1 MRRFVTSLTQQQI
14 KHGYSLIKLME
25 HLDREVERL
34 NQQRLSAGLSTT
46 EGQQLTR
53 IKQSH
58 LRKIQDCILELEHSG
73 FNNWLMERQLA

>member
-1 MRRFVTSLTQQQI
+1 MRQFVTSLTQQQI
-14 KHGYSLIKLME
+14 KHGYSLIRLME
-25 HLDREVERL
+25 HLDRELERL

>member
-58 LRKIQDCILELEHSG
+58 LRKIQDCIIELEQSG
-73 FNNWLMERQLA
+73 FNNWLMEQQLA

>member
-58 LRKIQDCILELEHSG
+58 LRKIQDCSVELERSG

>member
-46 EGQQLTR
+46 EGQQLTQ

>member
-1 MRRFVTSLTQQQI
+1 MRQFVTSLTQQQI
-14 KHGYSLIKLME
+14 KHGYSLIRLME
-25 HLDREVERL
+25 HLDRELERL

-46 EGQQLTR
+46 EGQQLTK

-58 LRKIQDCILELEHSG
+58 LRKIQDCIVELGRSG

>member
-1 MRRFVTSLTQQQI
+1 MRQFVTSLTPQQI

-25 HLDREVERL
+25 HLDRELEGL
-34 NQQRLSAGLSTT
+34 NQKRLSAGFSSA

-58 LRKIQDCILELEHSG
+58 LRKIQDCIIELEQSG

>member
-1 MRRFVTSLTQQQI
+1 MRQFVTSLTQQQI
-14 KHGYSLIKLME
+14 KHGYSLIRLME
-25 HLDREVERL
+25 HLDRELERL
-34 NQQRLSAGLSTT
+34 NQQRLSAGLSST

>member
-58 LRKIQDCILELEHSG
+58 LRKIQDCIIELEQSG

>member
-1 MRRFVTSLTQQQI
+1 MRQFDTSLTQQQI